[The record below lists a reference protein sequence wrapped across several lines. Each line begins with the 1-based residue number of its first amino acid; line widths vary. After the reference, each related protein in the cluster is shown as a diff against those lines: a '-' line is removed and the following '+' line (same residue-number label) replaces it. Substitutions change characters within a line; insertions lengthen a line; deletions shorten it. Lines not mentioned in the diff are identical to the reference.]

1 VAKETKAMT
10 VDLTDPIFHDE
21 AKAREWL
28 EGYRWP
34 NGPFCCHCGSTR
46 VAPMGGKKHRPGL
59 YYCPDCRG
67 QFTVMTGSVMES
79 SHVKI
84 AKWVLAIRL
93 MSSSKKGFSAHQL
106 HRSIGTTYK
115 TAWFMFHRLREAM
128 SEPNPTPIGGEGK
141 IVEAD
146 EAYHG
151 KRKAPHVRN
160 KYLPPPTKRGKGGG
174 AQKRP
179 IVALVERDGEA
190 RVTHMGTVTSKNI
203 GNFMSKNVDLK
214 SRLQTDESRLYDNL
228 GKDFASHETV
238 NHGAKEYVRGDVT
251 TNTVEGF
258 FGVFKRGMVGVYQH
272 CGEQHFQRYLD
283 EFTFRFNNRAKLGVE
298 DGERAAKL
306 AHGMGGKRL
315 TYRRIAGQGEGMEG
329 AGGSD

>member
-1 VAKETKAMT
+1 MT
-10 VDLTDPIFHDE
+10 LDLTDPIFHDE
-21 AKAREWL
+21 NQAREWL

-34 NGPFCCHCGSTR
+34 NGPYCCHCGGVR

-79 SHVKI
+79 SHVKVT
-84 AKWVLAIRL
+84 KWVLAIRL
-93 MSSSKKGFSAHQL
+93 MTSSKKGFSAHQL
-106 HRSIGTTYK
+106 HRSIGVTYK

-128 SEPNPTPIGGEGK
+128 SDTNAPKLGGEGK

-151 KRKAPHVRN
+151 KRKEPQNSPQR
-160 KYLPPPTKRGKGGG
+160 KGRPFTKKGKGGG

-179 IVALVERDGEA
+179 IVALVERGGEA
-190 RVTHMGTVTSKNI
+190 RVTHMGHVTAKNI
-203 GNFMSKNVDLK
+203 GAFMAKNADLK
-214 SRLQTDESRLYDNL
+214 SRLNTDESRLYPSL
-228 GKDFASHETV
+228 GKDFGSHEVV
-238 NHGAKEYVRGDVT
+238 NHGAKEYARGDVHI
-251 TNTVEGF
+251 NTAEGM

-283 EFTFRFNNRAKLGVE
+283 EFTFRFNNRTKLGVE
-298 DGERAAKL
+298 DGQRAAKL

-315 TYRRIAGQGEGMEG
+315 TYRRIAGQGKGMEG